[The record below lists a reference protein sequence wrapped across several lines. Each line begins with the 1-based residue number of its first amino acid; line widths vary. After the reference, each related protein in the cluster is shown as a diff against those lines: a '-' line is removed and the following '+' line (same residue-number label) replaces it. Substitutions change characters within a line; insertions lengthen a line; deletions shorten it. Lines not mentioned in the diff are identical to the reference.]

1 MDRWRTETIKRLCE
15 LTASLLASGLSAPRE
30 QIDAAL
36 SFPAIRGVLGQS
48 LAEPLQSALFAATRG
63 RISAPINTEP
73 TLMVFISFCAV
84 RSISTHCSGSP
95 VRAVRRR
102 LHGCLLR
109 PEKAVRHG
117 LHRSALLRLC
127 GVACATLW
135 AHTADS
141 AGHTVN
147 KRHLRDVAWVRLMCM
162 CVCVW

>member
-73 TLMVFISFCAV
+73 TLMVRVHFIL
-84 RSISTHCSGSP
+84 RSTFDLDS
-95 VRAVRRR
+95 
-102 LHGCLLR
+102 LLR
-109 PEKAVRHG
+109 FTRTRRPSTPPWMSFA
-117 LHRSALLRLC
+117 A
-127 GVACATLW
+127 
-135 AHTADS
+135 
-141 AGHTVN
+141 
-147 KRHLRDVAWVRLMCM
+147 
-162 CVCVW
+162 